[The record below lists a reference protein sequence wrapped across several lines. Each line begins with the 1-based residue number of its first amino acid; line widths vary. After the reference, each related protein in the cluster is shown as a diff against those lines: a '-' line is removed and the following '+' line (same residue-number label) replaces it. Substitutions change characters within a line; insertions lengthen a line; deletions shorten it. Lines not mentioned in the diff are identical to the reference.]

1 MPFTEK
7 ETAYLRS
14 QRIGRLA
21 TVGPDGR
28 PHNVPVGFRLND
40 DGTIDVT
47 GRDLARSRKYRD
59 VAKHPAVS
67 FVVDDIAGTDPWVAR
82 GIEIRGEAVALPTG
96 GRAHNPN
103 LADELIRIT
112 PARVVAWGVD
122 APWQSGTNGRD
133 VG

>member
-14 QRIGRLA
+14 RRIGRLA
-21 TVGPDGR
+21 TVGADGR

-40 DGTIDVT
+40 DGTIDIT
-47 GRDLARSRKYRD
+47 GRDLGRSRKYRD
-59 VAKHPAVS
+59 VAEQPAVS

-82 GIEIRGEAVALPTG
+82 GVEIRGRAAALATG
-96 GRAHNPN
+96 GRAHNPS
-103 LADELIRIT
+103 LAEELIRIT
-112 PARVVAWGVD
+112 PERIVAWGVD
-122 APWQSGTNGRD
+122 ASWQEGTNGRD

>member
-14 QRIGRLA
+14 RRIGRLA
-21 TVGPDGR
+21 TVGADGR

-40 DGTIDVT
+40 DGTIDIT
-47 GRDLARSRKYRD
+47 GRDLGRSRKYRD
-59 VAKHPAVS
+59 VAEQPAVS

-82 GIEIRGEAVALPTG
+82 GVEIRGRATALATG
-96 GRAHNPN
+96 GRTHNPN
-103 LADELIRIT
+103 LAEELIRIT
-112 PARVVAWGVD
+112 PERIVAWGVD
-122 APWQSGTNGRD
+122 ASWQEGTNGRD